1 MENVNK
7 IEIEK
12 ISRISKFVSILI
24 TMTMW
29 GYEEEISVWQSL
41 CDVHSDGVCGLNT
54 SNSCWVLPLTL
65 NTSVTIITNFR
76 THLMAQTRHIIS
88 KKKKILFFLCL
99 ASLKSVMTSLLFWE
113 ILSFCLALSR
123 LVRRDGAGVRGNI
136 SFGFTFFYGRP
147 VIFWHRNDWMSKYLY
162 KAQTDLFKFT
172 LNLNCNNELF
182 KMFFFSHNNNTPITD
197 YSSVLRKTELYKQ
210 FFKRGNSRSP
220 LARLTKKENVR
231 YLLEFLRILRF
242 TQTKCC

>member
-1 MENVNK
+1 
-7 IEIEK
+7 
-12 ISRISKFVSILI
+12 
-24 TMTMW
+24 
-29 GYEEEISVWQSL
+29 
-41 CDVHSDGVCGLNT
+41 
-54 SNSCWVLPLTL
+54 
-65 NTSVTIITNFR
+65 
-76 THLMAQTRHIIS
+76 
-88 KKKKILFFLCL
+88 
-99 ASLKSVMTSLLFWE
+99 MTSLLFWE

-123 LVRRDGAGVRGNI
+123 LVRRDGVGVRGNI
-136 SFGFTFFYGRP
+136 SFGFTSFYGRS

-220 LARLTKKENVR
+220 LARHTKKGKCQIFAGVPQNTSFHSNQM
-231 YLLEFLRILRF
+231 LLSFSFASIVNNTPGNSRF
-242 TQTKCC
+242 VALIQFSEKKEEQKKIS